1 MEGIMTQMVGQ
12 PQILMVAQASAPPA
26 IALGLG
32 DVIVPVAVF
41 VGTILS
47 NVMGWLATRTVA
59 SAERRIDQ
67 NSLVLSEL
75 QKQQYALERKIAE
88 QYVNRDEF
96 THKIALLDTHI
107 EKLGERVNEQTVI
120 LRSMEAAFKERFT
133 Q

>member
-1 MEGIMTQMVGQ
+1 MVSQ
-12 PQILMVAQASAPPA
+12 PSPQPA
-26 IALGLG
+26 IALGVG

-41 VGTILS
+41 IGALVS

-67 NSLVLSEL
+67 NSLLLSEL
-75 QKQQYALERKIAE
+75 QKQQYSLERKIAE

-96 THKIALLDTHI
+96 THRITVLDTHI

-120 LRSMEAAFKERFT
+120 LKSMEAAFKERFT